1 MLSLPL
7 TQAVFSLCPVTSDSE
22 EGLYAAVKCIPDKTG
37 GTMQHPIG
45 KNDPDIFSHRR
56 LIISASFSDRRGH
69 SPILFDGSALFDIT
83 LNAEEETEQ

>member
-45 KNDPDIFSHRR
+45 KNDPDIFSSAKENQYRR
-56 LIISASFSDRRGH
+56 NKPTSNKKNFTHNVKQL
-69 SPILFDGSALFDIT
+69 
-83 LNAEEETEQ
+83 LN